1 MNETKRIAIPAAD
14 VAAMKYVQDHGGRV
28 PAWISAANGNY
39 YRPAELTAEQFEEYA
54 EILRFHNSHVT
65 AEALQK
71 VKGWLVVLGVLA
83 ILDLVVAFLF

>member
-54 EILRFHNSHVT
+54 AILRMYESHV
-65 AEALQK
+65 AADALK
-71 VKGWLVVLGVLA
+71 FVKTWLVILTVLV
-83 ILDLVVAFLF
+83 ILGLLISLLS